1 MSINVLARKTRAI
14 RGRQPGSTFPSSK
27 GGKCCGPANGGR
39 PIQQLST
46 RQLVKIKAA
55 QAAIKT
61 TGSGWGERWRSA
73 SENTEVKVIAELLC
87 NNATYDYVGGVF
99 TLPLD
104 DCTTDKP
111 TPSRNCSCNNCPK
124 CSSRI
129 FEQRC
134 CNIYKFVGPLSN
146 SENIVNKIVLRAG
159 RTIVGKV
166 PAAPDPTL
174 TLITAADGVVTA
186 HTLGSFAPYG
196 MIPANW
202 KNGENTLTGLRIGQG
217 ITSIGEGAFENC
229 SGLLGDLAIPSSVL
243 EIGNRAF
250 DNCTSLNGTL
260 TLDEGLL
267 TIGVE
272 AFQNLTSI
280 TGSLTIPNSVTS
292 IGIRAFVNCTFNGTL
307 TLNEGLLAIGI
318 EAFDNCTSLTGSLT
332 IPNSVTFIGAAA
344 FRDFGTLVPFA
355 LGALTL
361 GSGITDIPED
371 CFRFSAFTGSLI
383 IPANVTSIGIR
394 AFQDCTN
401 FTALTLNEGLEE
413 IGSDAFNNL
422 ASIFGSLTIPN
433 SVTFIGVRA
442 FRAWSSTIGTLTI
455 GSGIIAIL
463 EGCFRYSTFTGNL
476 IFPANVTSIGYRA
489 FANCTGFTYLE
500 LGSTLAVIG
509 DEAFAE
515 GLEPLGLGVACD
527 CYIPKTTIDAGGN
540 VFLLTGLV
548 EIHVLAADATW
559 TIGFHFIGG
568 KLMEVIKDL

>member
-166 PAAPDPTL
+166 PVAPDPTL

-186 HTLGSFAPYG
+186 HTLGSFASYG
-196 MIPANW
+196 VIPANW

-217 ITSIGEGAFENC
+217 ITSIGEGAFVNC
-229 SGLLGDLAIPSSVL
+229 SGLLGDLVIPSSVL
-243 EIGNRAF
+243 EIVKGAF

-260 TLDEGLL
+260 TL
-267 TIGVE
+267 
-272 AFQNLTSI
+272 
-280 TGSLTIPNSVTS
+280 
-292 IGIRAFVNCTFNGTL
+292 
-307 TLNEGLLAIGI
+307 NEGLLKIGV

-422 ASIFGSLTIPN
+422 ASIFGDLTIPN
-433 SVTFIGVRA
+433 SVIFIGVRA

-455 GSGIIAIL
+455 GSGITAIL

-489 FANCTGFTYLE
+489 FANCTGFDYLE

-515 GLEPLGLGVACD
+515 TTSLEFDCN
-527 CYIPKTTIDAGGN
+527 CYIPKTTIDAGGD

-568 KLMEVIKDL
+568 KLMEVIKDLP